1 MLYIYMDMSKFCLVL
16 SGQIR
21 LFEYGEES
29 ISDKYRNFIK
39 SNNVDVYA
47 CVDINNFYSKDHDCQ
62 YFLKSKGGLSDC
74 VIQDERKYKNIKLIS
89 NDEAQDK
96 IKKIL

>member
-1 MLYIYMDMSKFCLVL
+1 MNNFCLVL

-29 ISDKYRNFIK
+29 IADKYKDFIK

-47 CVDINNFYSKDHDCQ
+47 CVDINNFYSKDDDCQ

-74 VIQDERKYKNIKLIS
+74 IIQNKRKYKNIKLIS
-89 NDEAQDK
+89 NEEAINL
-96 IKKIL
+96 IKNILILI